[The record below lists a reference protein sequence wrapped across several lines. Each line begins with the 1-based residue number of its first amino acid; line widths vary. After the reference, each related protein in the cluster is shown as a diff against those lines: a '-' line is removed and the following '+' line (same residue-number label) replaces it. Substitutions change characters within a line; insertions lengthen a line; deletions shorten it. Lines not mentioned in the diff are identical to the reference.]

1 MTRVELEEGERWERR
16 RGKWVWRK
24 RKVGLGEEESGVRG
38 RGELGKRKR
47 TFRVR
52 SIGNIG

>member
-38 RGELGKRKR
+38 RGEWGKRKR
-47 TFRVR
+47 KFRVR

>member
-16 RGKWVWRK
+16 REKWVWRK

-38 RGELGKRKR
+38 RGEWGKRKR
-47 TFRVR
+47 KFRVR
-52 SIGNIG
+52 RIGNIG